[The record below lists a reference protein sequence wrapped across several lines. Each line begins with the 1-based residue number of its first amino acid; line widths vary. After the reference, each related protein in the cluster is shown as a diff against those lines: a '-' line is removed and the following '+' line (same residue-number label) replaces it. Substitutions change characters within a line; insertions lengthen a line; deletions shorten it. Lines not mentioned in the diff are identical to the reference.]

1 MTTTATPPRAQQ
13 GARLPVRTRDRR
25 PALAALAI
33 LLIMLGA
40 LGSALIAY
48 RTGDRVDVLVAARE
62 IPQGTQVTAEDFTV
76 ARVAHDG
83 GAVVEADSLSAFVGA
98 YSTARIPEGALVANT
113 MFTVDGVVPEGG
125 QLVGVAASTVLRPSE
140 TLGADD
146 MVRLYSV
153 PPEGSGDSETVVEA
167 ARIVHVAAGAPTSD
181 LVHLTVLVPDGDAAE
196 VVQLNAYGQLG
207 LAKLPDG
214 TEPVIDL
221 LTQ

>member
-1 MTTTATPPRAQQ
+1 MTTTATPPRASQ

-40 LGSALIAY
+40 LGSALIAF
-48 RTGDRVDVLVAARE
+48 RSGDRVEVLVAARE
-62 IPQGTQVTAEDFTV
+62 IPQGTQVTEEDFTV
-76 ARVAHDG
+76 ARVANDG
-83 GAVVEADSLSAFVGA
+83 GNVVDAASLDAFVGA
-98 YSTARIPEGALVANT
+98 YSTSRIPEGTLIANT
-113 MFTVDGVVPEGG
+113 MFTVDNVVPDGG
-125 QLVGVAASTVLRPSE
+125 QLVGVAATTVLRPSDQ
-140 TLGADD
+140 LRPDD
-146 MVRLYSV
+146 IVRLYSV

-181 LVHLTVLVPDGDAAE
+181 LVHVTVLVADEDAAR

-207 LAKLPDG
+207 IATLPDG

-221 LTQ
+221 LTE